1 MTAYFQPNIPV
12 RPNLTFLKDLLLT
25 LLLIVSAFVL
35 GFAVDYKY
43 TLVTKGLGSAGNLV
57 GGPVVSISKMVVGKA
72 IKVEGKS
79 MTVEA
84 GGQKINVQMALEV
97 NITAQTLPSSTPGSE
112 GTPSAAVA
120 PKTFRDFGII
130 PVGNQVTVFMEMQ
143 PNGDFVAKS
152 VFLILPSAK
161 AK

>member
-1 MTAYFQPNIPV
+1 M
-12 RPNLTFLKDLLLT
+12 
-25 LLLIVSAFVL
+25 
-35 GFAVDYKY
+35 
-43 TLVTKGLGSAGNLV
+43 
-57 GGPVVSISKMVVGKA
+57 GGPVVSISKTVVGKV

-84 GGQKINVQMALEV
+84 GGQRVIIQMAGEV
-97 NITAQTLPSSTPGSE
+97 NITAQTLPGATPGSE

-130 PVGNQVTVFMEMQ
+130 PIGNQVTVFMEMQ

-152 VFLILPSAK
+152 VFLILPGAK